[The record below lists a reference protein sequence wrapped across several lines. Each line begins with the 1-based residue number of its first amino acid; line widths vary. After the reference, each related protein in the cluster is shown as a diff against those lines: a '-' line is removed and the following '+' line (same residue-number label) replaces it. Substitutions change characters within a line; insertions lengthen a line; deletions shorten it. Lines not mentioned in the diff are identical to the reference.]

1 MSKPVFTDCFEDFN
15 GEEHES
21 AEIIH
26 HLRKFVEQVYFSD
39 SLGRLVLGREI
50 YDPQYGEIM
59 QKISTSLHISD
70 RKSYE
75 EMDRK
80 YNLTMY

>member
-1 MSKPVFTDCFEDFN
+1 MRRPVFTDCFEDFN

-26 HLRKFVEQVYFSD
+26 QLRKFGEQIYFSD
-39 SLGRLVLGREI
+39 SLKRLVLGREI
-50 YDPQYGEIM
+50 YEPQYGEIM
-59 QKISTSLHISD
+59 EKISQSLHISD